1 MRNKQKVI
9 NLYADNSIRSIKHVV
24 SIGDEEDLN
33 QFWDYF
39 HSEVATEYDLL
50 FHFISMMY
58 AFISRLYDKN
68 KDLFFELIIEQ
79 NDEYFYFTLWNTE
92 VSTALRELLEH
103 TENRFEYKR
112 DKKRITIKLIKE
124 QLLKHDENY
133 NDEQKDRR
141 QHLLDSVVNKN
152 PFIYPVYNFLKNE
165 DKEEVLKI
173 CEDMSDI
180 MYHSK
185 KVGLNND
192 VFIAL
197 RSRLS
202 MFALSLKV
210 YPQLYKITDLIIEFS
225 VFIHFN
231 KEKFKEFPAEHIAP
245 IEGFIYNL
253 DRWANTLFVSGGAD
267 LHFMNS
273 SLRADLEMIKMLV
286 EPQQFQEE
294 LATDEIFDF

>member
-24 SIGDEEDLN
+24 SIGNEEDLN

-39 HSEVATEYDLL
+39 HSEMATDYKPLY
-50 FHFISMMY
+50 HFISMMY

-68 KDLFFELIIEQ
+68 NDQFFELIIEQ
-79 NDEYFYFTLWNTE
+79 NDECFYFTLWNTE
-92 VSTALRELLEH
+92 VSTALRGVLEYG
-103 TENRFEYKR
+103 EKKFEYKR
-112 DKKRITIKLIKE
+112 DKKRITIKLAKE
-124 QLLKHDENY
+124 QLLQHDENY
-133 NDEQKDRR
+133 KDEQKDRR
-141 QHLLDSVVNKN
+141 QHLLDSVVNRD
-152 PFIYPVYNFLKNE
+152 PFIYPVYDFLKSE

-180 MYHSK
+180 MYRSK
-185 KVGLNND
+185 KVGLHND
-192 VFIAL
+192 IFIAL

-202 MFALSLKV
+202 MFALSLSA
-210 YPQLYKITDLIIEFS
+210 YSQLHMITDLVTEFS
-225 VFIHFN
+225 VFMHNN
-231 KEKFKEFPAEHIAP
+231 KEKFKELPVKHIAP

-273 SLRADLEMIKMLV
+273 SLKADLAMIRMQI
-286 EPQQFQEE
+286 EPQHLEE
-294 LATDEIFDF
+294 ESNLDDIFDF